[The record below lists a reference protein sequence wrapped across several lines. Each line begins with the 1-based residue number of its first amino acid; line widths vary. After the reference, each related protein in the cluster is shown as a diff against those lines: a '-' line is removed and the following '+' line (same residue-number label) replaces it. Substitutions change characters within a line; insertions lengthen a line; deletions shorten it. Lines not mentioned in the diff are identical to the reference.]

1 MKRLIYFILILLLCI
16 ISIFL
21 AFNATI
27 IPNII
32 LYIIIAFY
40 VVNLLLFFILIT
52 RKKKFIRIIGIFI
65 SIILLLANA
74 ALVFVYY
81 KSNSFFNK
89 ITNVEYETS
98 NYSVI
103 VLKESSYEKLADLT
117 NIGIYNNELDKNYS
131 LAIEELNDKTKIYN
145 QEYESIINLVT
156 DFLDKKIESV
166 LVNENYID
174 IINETTS
181 EFEDKIRVIDT
192 LSIKSIK
199 EKKELE
205 KELSK
210 LGNFN
215 IYISGIDTYGEIST
229 VSRSDVNIIATV
241 DMKNNKILLTNT
253 PRDYYVQLHGT
264 TGNKDKLTHAG
275 VYGIDMSMQTLE
287 DLYDTKLDYY
297 VRVNFNSLIKLVDA
311 IGGIDIYSDAS
322 FRPNANPKVYVN
334 YGWNHFNGT
343 EALAYA
349 RERYAYME
357 GDRHRGQNQQQVIEA
372 IIKKV
377 TESNDINNY
386 LSLLNTFEDSFQTN
400 FDKKLIN
407 SFLNLQVKN
416 NYRWEV
422 ESIQVNG
429 YDDGGYTYSYPGEYL
444 YVMQPDYN
452 SLETA
457 KSRIKEIIE
466 ANKSDN

>member
-1 MKRLIYFILILLLCI
+1 MKRLIYFILILLSSI

-27 IPNII
+27 IPNLI

-40 VVNLLLFFILIT
+40 VVNLLLIFILLT
-52 RKKKFIRIIGIFI
+52 RKKKFLRIFGIFL
-65 SIILLLANA
+65 SIILLLADI
-74 ALVFVYY
+74 ALAFVYY
-81 KSNSFFNK
+81 KANSFFGK
-89 ITNVEYETS
+89 ITDVEYETS
-98 NYSVI
+98 NYSIVI
-103 VLKESSYEKLADLT
+103 LKESSIEKLADLT

-131 LAIEELNDKTKIYN
+131 LAVEELNEKNNIYN
-145 QEYESIINLVT
+145 EKYESLLELVT
-156 DFLDKKIESV
+156 NLLEKNIQSI
-166 LVNENYID
+166 LINENYID
-174 IINETTS
+174 IIDETAKD
-181 EFEDKIRVIDT
+181 FKDKIKVLDT

-205 KELSK
+205 KEISK

-253 PRDYYVQLHGT
+253 PRDYYVQLYGT

-287 DLYDTKLDYY
+287 DLYDTNIDYY
-297 VRVNFNSLIKLVDA
+297 IRVNFNSLITLVDA
-311 IGGIDIYSDAS
+311 IGGVDIYSDAS
-322 FRPNANPKVYVN
+322 FRTNARPKIYVK

-377 TESNDINNY
+377 TESNDINTY
-386 LSLLNTFEDSFQTN
+386 LSLLNTLENSFQTN
-400 FDKKLIN
+400 IDKKMIN
-407 SFLNLQVKN
+407 GFINLQVKKN
-416 NYRWEV
+416 FNWEV

-429 YDDGGYTYSYPGEYL
+429 YDDGGYTYSYPGQYL

-457 KSRIKEIIE
+457 KSKIKSILDE
-466 ANKSDN
+466 NKSDN